1 MSNKLDKVLP
11 ESLSYLKNIT
21 QEKTQPIDVRAKL
34 SALKKS
40 YPELKIDLF
49 AQEEAY
55 DGSIHYNLLCHEVG
69 EGSLSLSFCP
79 EQTLPWPLRG
89 VHRSREQDLVKVND
103 VLLTV
108 GDAIAQID
116 FIWNEHPF
124 AQRLVDKALI
134 FQELQENPVDLTDIE
149 LQTAMNDFRIMH
161 KLFTA
166 EATHQWMKD
175 RGLTH
180 ERFESLV
187 EDYASVVKLR
197 RDVTQGRIEEY
208 FQQHQSDF
216 RAVQIVYVI
225 FSDLLSTQN
234 MLENIHQEQVTF
246 YEALGK
252 QLFASSQQVI
262 EQSFLD
268 LYYHQDFILPKD
280 EIFNASAGE
289 MIGPLKTEKGFAL
302 INVLNHHPARLT
314 REIENFIQHLLFQE
328 WLDKKRQMA
337 SIEWYWG

>member
-1 MSNKLDKVLP
+1 MSSKLDKVLP
-11 ESLSYLKNIT
+11 ESLNYLKGIT
-21 QEKTQPIDVRAKL
+21 QDKVQPADARAKL
-34 SALKKS
+34 SLLKES

-55 DGSIHYNLLCHEVG
+55 DGSVHYNLLCHEIG
-69 EGSLSLSFCP
+69 KGSLSLSFCP

-116 FIWNEHPF
+116 FIWNEHPL

-149 LQTAMNDFRIMH
+149 LQTAMDDFRIIH

-166 EATHQWMKD
+166 EATQQWMRS

-180 ERFESLV
+180 ETFDSLIW
-187 EDYASVVKLR
+187 DYASVAKLR
-197 RDVTQGRIEEY
+197 RYITKGKVEAY
-208 FQQHQSDF
+208 FNQHQSDF
-216 RAVQIVYVI
+216 RSIQIVYII
-225 FSDLLSTQN
+225 FADQQSMQN
-234 MLENIHQEQVTF
+234 MIEDMNQKKDGFYRALEV
-246 YEALGK
+246 
-252 QLFASSQQVI
+252 QLFANSQNII

-268 LYYHQDFILPKD
+268 LYHCQDCNLPKD
-280 EIFNASAGE
+280 QMFITSAGE
-289 MIGPLKTEKGFAL
+289 MLGPIKTEKGLAL
-302 INVLNHHPARLT
+302 INVISHQSARLT
-314 REIENFIQHLLFQE
+314 SKVDKIIQDIIFKE
-328 WLDKKRQMA
+328 WLEEKRKTA
-337 SIEWYWG
+337 SVEWYWG